1 METGTLGW
9 AWQICRCV
17 DWPRQLPETLGPEI
31 RKTVWRL
38 EMDRASHL
46 LVCGSH
52 EGPQTQCG
60 QTQCGQTRR
69 LHHDVSS
76 DYEARLHQS
85 FWSEEQCLRC
95 CQTKLLANHQ
105 HQQSRDR
112 VGLWYLGES
121 QGCGTKPALQWVP
134 AIALII
140 AEHEHTRG

>member
-1 METGTLGW
+1 MPMLILELVGLT
-9 AWQICRCV
+9 AS
-17 DWPRQLPETLGPEI
+17 
-31 RKTVWRL
+31 RL
-38 EMDRASHL
+38 RD
-46 LVCGSH
+46 
-52 EGPQTQCG
+52 
-60 QTQCGQTRR
+60 
-69 LHHDVSS
+69 
-76 DYEARLHQS
+76 QS
-85 FWSEEQCLRC
+85 FWSEEQYLRC